1 MNVMTD
7 MVDILE
13 VMYDTAMQVCNNVY
27 IQNRP
32 ASTSTKNDKFIVVE
46 LPSAITDNE
55 ISQDGSYNDFSTTGQ
70 FTIFVKDRSSS
81 KNSNATP
88 IVKANELANSL
99 KGLFPVKDV
108 ERSVKLRRPRIM
120 IPSVSDDRGFHYT
133 VIQCDITT
141 NV

>member
-7 MVDILE
+7 MMDILE
-13 VMYDTAMQVCNNVY
+13 VMYEAAKEVCENVY
-27 IQNRP
+27 LQNRP
-32 ASTSTKNDKFIVVE
+32 SSTTTKNEKFIVVE
-46 LPSAITDNE
+46 LPSVITNNE

-81 KNSNATP
+81 KNGNATP
-88 IVKANELANSL
+88 IEKTNELVNSL
-99 KGLFPVKDV
+99 KGLFPIKDK
-108 ERSVKLRRPRIM
+108 EKSVKLRRPKIM
-120 IPSVSDDRGFHYT
+120 IPPVSDERGFHYT